1 MRMQGRST
9 SGAGAQ
15 ALPARR
21 DRLVA
26 VQAEKDRNAAVGI
39 SDCTCSCSADDPK
52 SGAWHQKGKRAKRYG
67 TCFIDQK
74 IIQYDIDQ
82 VNQAADLHWCFRITG
97 GTQYRSEDNS
107 HSAGS
112 IGRYRIRK

>member
-1 MRMQGRST
+1 M
-9 SGAGAQ
+9 
-15 ALPARR
+15 
-21 DRLVA
+21 A

-39 SDCTCSCSADDPK
+39 SNGTCSCSADDPK

-107 HSAGS
+107 HSAGQHWKIQDQKITGS
-112 IGRYRIRK
+112 HFLDRRIDLHPFRYNAA